1 MSKIQPLIRVCGIAL
16 LLVTPLYIVD
26 LATHGS
32 DYEVGRMM
40 TSQWKLAHQAEGA
53 FYLLLTLAVVGLYLC
68 QAEKVGTLGLVGF
81 VLALMGC
88 AFVVNLGGLYHAYLL
103 PYMQS
108 QYPTVLSP
116 AQWYAPNGPLGA
128 EISYVSESFIAAIV
142 GLFLMG
148 FTTARAGVLPRWAGI
163 LLAFGQATSLIN
175 FFAPL
180 SLLKVLFPLAAI
192 GFIAIAISY
201 GSLGYVLATGRGMKS
216 A

>member
-1 MSKIQPLIRVCGIAL
+1 MSKIQLLIKVCGFAFL
-16 LLVTPLYIVD
+16 AVVPLYIID
-26 LATHGS
+26 LAAHGS
-32 DYEVGRMM
+32 DYEVGRML

-68 QAEKVGTLGLVGF
+68 QAEKVGTLGLIGF

-116 AQWYAPNGPLGA
+116 AQWYSADGPLGA
-128 EISYVSESFIAAIV
+128 EVSYVSESFIAAIV
-142 GLFLMG
+142 GLFLTG
-148 FTTARAGVLPRWAGI
+148 ITTARAGVLPRWAGI

-175 FFAPL
+175 FFAPQ
-180 SLLKVLFPLAAI
+180 SLLNILFPLAAI

-201 GSLGYVLATGRGMKS
+201 GWLGFALTTGKGMKS